1 MKINKQQLSELCKQH
16 NVLRLYLFGSFAKN
30 TETEQSD
37 IDFLVKF
44 NDVELYYYFDNYLS
58 LKENLE
64 RIYQRKVDLLEEQTV
79 KNPFLEQSINQSK
92 ILIYGQ

>member
-1 MKINKQQLSELCKQH
+1 MKINKQQISKLCKQH
-16 NVLRLYLFGSFAKN
+16 NVLHLYLFGSFAKN

-64 RIYQRKVDLLEEQTV
+64 KIYQRKVDLVEEQTV
-79 KNPFLEQSINQSK
+79 KNPFLVQSINQSK
-92 ILIYGQ
+92 LLIYQN